1 MNFEEYKQS
10 GRATYGRFVEAV
22 RRILEEMLKQH
33 DLVAY
38 SVSGRAKE
46 ASSLLKKLVDRNID
60 PAEQIEEL
68 IKDLA
73 GCRIVFL
80 TNSQVD
86 RFNNTG
92 ALHENFEIIDVNV
105 HHPVPGT
112 DSETRL
118 FDSTNYLVR
127 LKPDRLALAEYR
139 AFSDMRI
146 EIQVQTLLNHAWAE
160 MGHDTI
166 YKEPKLENLGKARM
180 TAIGERMN
188 RVMQEHLKP
197 AGYDFDKIAGDFR
210 RLVDADAAAV
220 ATVAVIRNPAD
231 NNAIDNALE
240 KYADLVLPHYD
251 EPDREFL
258 EILDPLVICV
268 EKSRDNDV
276 VPVET
281 GFGTYPGRTSLDVA
295 RRVSELLSRYRYL
308 EPVRTF
314 HLLLRLWR
322 GAADEDERAIWRELA
337 KTFAG
342 HNTTVWK
349 KVGPAVQDIIVQ
361 QIGAIELEDVKAST
375 PVLAEMLGEL
385 LSPEA
390 QGASWRSDSV
400 SLERGAVKASDVMR
414 RIRSAALDYL
424 EAWLADAADD
434 SERREILRAMRR
446 ATRAPDAG
454 NMDAALA
461 RLILEDTTR
470 VLTISRRSLPQWGL
484 ELLRKC
490 EIDALHIFHRFY
502 RLREDLA
509 GDAELAAEHA
519 RFLEAH
525 AALREALNAEARYQ
539 LYKTLVGYDSV
550 RPDAWD
556 GDFFDPQKTDEWRRR
571 RYDEIVATIAPD
583 GIDAWID
590 TVEEF
595 TAEVGYD
602 GGNLIPMRDFLRRL
616 AAAKPAVAIAMLD
629 RVNDKR
635 SSFISSMLH
644 GLDDAGR
651 GADSLRLVERWIG
664 QGAFLRPISD
674 YLRFKTAP
682 DSRILA
688 ALVGRAMVNKEAET
702 LATGATVA
710 AIWYEKAPDRDLIET
725 AFLPAVSYFRKARI
739 PHWIK
744 LLWTPQD
751 HGLVAALSREEAADL
766 LESFIDIRDVDH
778 SIVRIL
784 GAVAGNFPDL
794 AIDFFSR
801 RIAISRTRRSAEF
814 DAVPF
819 DAYDIAE
826 IFGPH
831 AALLIPAM
839 RKSFSEVPE
848 YFSYRGGRLIS
859 HAFPE
864 LVQDAA
870 QALSEIARGG
880 TEDDLKF
887 VLKTLAAY
895 DGADTI
901 YAVCM
906 DVVEQLEVGDKL
918 LSRVKNVLEQT
929 GVVAGEF
936 GFVEAYGQQ
945 RDLIN
950 QWRDDPRP
958 KVRDF
963 ARAQARELEQTMAWE
978 QRRASRD
985 EAQRRRDWGEE

>member
-1 MNFEEYKQS
+1 MNFEKYKQS
-10 GRATYGRFVEAV
+10 GRATYRRFVEAV
-22 RRILEEMLKQH
+22 RRILEEMLQQH

-46 ASSLLKKLVDRNID
+46 PDSLLKKLVDRKID
-60 PAEQIEEL
+60 PEEPINEL

-139 AFSDMRI
+139 PFLDMRI

-166 YKEPKLENLGKARM
+166 YKEPKLEILGKARM
-180 TAIGERMN
+180 TEIGERMY

-197 AGYDFDKIAGDFR
+197 AGYDFDKIAADFR
-210 RLVDADAAAV
+210 RLVEADAAAV
-220 ATVAVIRNPAD
+220 ATVTAIRNPGD
-231 NNAIDNALE
+231 NNAIDSALE

-251 EPDREFL
+251 QPEREFL
-258 EILDPLVICV
+258 EMLDPLVTCV
-268 EKSRDNDV
+268 EKSRDNDL

-322 GAADEDERAIWRELA
+322 GAADEDERALWRELA
-337 KTFAG
+337 TTFAA

-349 KVGPAVQDIIVQ
+349 KVGPAIQDIIVQ
-361 QIGAIELEDVKAST
+361 QIGAIELEDIKASR
-375 PVLAEMLGEL
+375 PILAEMLGEL

-390 QGASWRSDSV
+390 QGASWRSASV

-461 RLILEDTTR
+461 RLILEDTIR
-470 VLTISRRSLPQWGL
+470 VLIISRRSMPQCGL
-484 ELLRKC
+484 ELRRKC
-490 EIDALHIFHRFY
+490 EIDALHIYHRFH

-509 GDAELAAEHA
+509 KDAELAAVHA

-525 AALREALNAEARYQ
+525 AALREALNTESRYQ

-550 RPDAWD
+550 RPDAWN

-571 RYDEIVATIAPD
+571 RYEEIIATITPD

-590 TVEEF
+590 TIEEF
-595 TAEVGYD
+595 VDEIGSD
-602 GGNLIPMRDFLRRL
+602 GGNLIPIRDFLRRL
-616 AAAKPAVAIAMLD
+616 AAAKPDVAIAMLD
-629 RVNDKR
+629 RVNDQR
-635 SSFISSMLH
+635 SSFISAMLH

-651 GADSLRLVERWIG
+651 EADSRCLVEQWIG

-674 YLRFKTAP
+674 YMRFKTAP
-682 DSRILA
+682 DSRMLA
-688 ALVGRAMVNKEAET
+688 ALIGRAIINKEAET
-702 LATGATVA
+702 LATGATA
-710 AIWYEKAPDRDLIET
+710 AAVWYQKAPGRDLIEK
-725 AFLPAVSYFRKARI
+725 AFIPVVRYFREARI
-739 PHWIK
+739 PRWVT
-744 LLWTPQD
+744 LFWAPQE
-751 HGLVAALSREEAADL
+751 HQLVAALSREEAGEL
-766 LESFIDIRDVDH
+766 LGSFIEIRDVDY

-784 GAVAGNFPDL
+784 GAIARNFPDL

-801 RIAISRTRRSAEF
+801 RIAMSRTRSSAEF

-819 DAYDIAE
+819 DAFDIAE

-839 RKSFSEVPE
+839 RKSYSEAPE

-864 LVQDAA
+864 LGQDAA
-870 QALSEIARGG
+870 RALSEIARGR

-887 VLKTLAAY
+887 ILKTLAAY

-901 YAVCM
+901 YPVCM

-918 LSRVKNVLEQT
+918 LSRVKNVLEKT

-936 GFVEAYGQQ
+936 GFVEAYSRR